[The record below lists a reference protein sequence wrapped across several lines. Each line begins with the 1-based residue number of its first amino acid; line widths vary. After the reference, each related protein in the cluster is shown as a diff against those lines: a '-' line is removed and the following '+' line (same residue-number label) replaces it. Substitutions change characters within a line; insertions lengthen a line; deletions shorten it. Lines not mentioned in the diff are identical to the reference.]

1 MSDFELSK
9 LPNIGKTLAEK
20 LNQAGIDS
28 AEELRS
34 LGSEKAFIH
43 LKTIDCNA
51 CYNMICALEGAIQG
65 IRWHKLDKERKKELL
80 IFSTVSDYYVF
91 LH

>member
-1 MSDFELSK
+1 MSVVELTK

-20 LNQAGIDS
+20 LMQAGIES
-28 AEELRS
+28 PEALKA
-34 LGSEKAFIH
+34 LGSEKAFIR

-65 IRWHKLDKERKKELL
+65 IRFHDLDKDRKKELL
-80 IFSTVSDYYVF
+80 NLFNNI
-91 LH
+91 